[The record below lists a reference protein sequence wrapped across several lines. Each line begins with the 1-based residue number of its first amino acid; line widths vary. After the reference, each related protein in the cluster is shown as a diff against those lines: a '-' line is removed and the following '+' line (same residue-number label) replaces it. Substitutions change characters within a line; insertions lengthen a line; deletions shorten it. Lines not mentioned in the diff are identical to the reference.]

1 MNLVES
7 WCFHRLQSHLHR
19 QIYLAYSL
27 PTTRARTPVQISIAL
42 LSAYTGRGE
51 HAFDRGAGG
60 DLAEILPAQSIRHD
74 KQPTVRLS
82 LSRRGGLHIA
92 KVVFVVPTGPSDI
105 GKLGE
110 LHFQQ
115 GLALQST

>member
-1 MNLVES
+1 MV
-7 WCFHRLQSHLHR
+7 CGLHQAPEKR
-19 QIYLAYSL
+19 GIRFPS
-27 PTTRARTPVQISIAL
+27 
-42 LSAYTGRGE
+42 GRVAEVGE